1 MPQSCTEVNVKR
13 LGEQQ
18 KKVLRYLYENREKL
32 YQQTEIIEELYG
44 DVTDSRKASMSRSI
58 TMLREA
64 DLVSA
69 RQAVYVEELDGW
81 IKHRVRFG
89 ISEEGEEFL
98 ERDKRFPDIQP
109 PSSES

>member
-1 MPQSCTEVNVKR
+1 MSQFSTEINVKR

-18 KKVLRYLYENREKL
+18 KMVLRYLYENREKL
-32 YQQTEIIEELYG
+32 YQQTEIIEHLYG
-44 DVTDSRKASMSRSI
+44 DVTDFRKASMSRSI
-58 TMLREA
+58 TLLREA

-69 RQAVYVEELDGW
+69 RQAVHVGEPDGW

>member
-1 MPQSCTEVNVKR
+1 MARSCTEINVKR

-44 DVTDSRKASMSRSI
+44 DVTDSRKTSMSRSI

-89 ISEEGEEFL
+89 ISEEGERLLRTGQTVPGHPATE
-98 ERDKRFPDIQP
+98 Q
-109 PSSES
+109 